1 MRPPRLLKAA
11 AVVGFAATLALITAV
26 PARAHAGGGAE
37 PSNYRIE
44 VTSQPAPGVAVD
56 LGVGGQWIR
65 VTGRTGVA
73 VTVLGYA
80 GEPFL
85 RIRSGHVAVNRHSTT
100 AADNPRLSP
109 VPVQPDTSTAPQWV
123 DAGSG
128 NGVVVWS
135 DDRLTGGSGGRSG
148 EQGTWT
154 LPVQVDGAEATITG
168 TWTRVPAPSPWAWGL
183 GLVAVALAV
192 CGLGWLSRPYRPAAL
207 VLGAGGAANA
217 AHLIVGALG
226 PHGGSAVSAWGAAL
240 GLGALCW
247 PLVAVGVVSAWRRG
261 EHAGF
266 AVAVAGAVLAV
277 VTGPGDLSVLWHSQ
291 LPFPG
296 PPALERALVVVA
308 FGTGV
313 GVVVAGIRILRGMP
327 LPEGPYGDD
336 EQRPPALV
344 EER

>member
-11 AVVGFAATLALITAV
+11 AVPGFAATLALITAV

-37 PSNYRIE
+37 PSNYRAE
-44 VTSQPAPGVAVD
+44 VTSQPAPCVAVD

-109 VPVQPDTSTAPQWV
+109 VPVRPDTSAAPQWV

-128 NGVVVWS
+128 NGIAAWS

-154 LPVQVDGAEATITG
+154 LPVRVDGAETTITG
-168 TWTRVPAPSPWAWGL
+168 TWTRVAAPSPWAWAA
-183 GLVAVALAV
+183 GLVAVAVAV
-192 CGLGWLSRPYRPAAL
+192 CALGWLSRPGRSRARGRRGGERRAPHRRRARPPRGL
-207 VLGAGGAANA
+207 GRFGVGDGAGVGHVVLATRRPRRRQRLAARRA
-217 AHLIVGALG
+217 RRIR
-226 PHGGSAVSAWGAAL
+226 
-240 GLGALCW
+240 
-247 PLVAVGVVSAWRRG
+247 RRG
-261 EHAGF
+261 RGGGARRRHRAG
-266 AVAVAGAVLAV
+266 
-277 VTGPGDLSVLWHSQ
+277 
-291 LPFPG
+291 
-296 PPALERALVVVA
+296 
-308 FGTGV
+308 
-313 GVVVAGIRILRGMP
+313 
-327 LPEGPYGDD
+327 
-336 EQRPPALV
+336 
-344 EER
+344 